1 MSGVAGRGA
10 ALLLG
15 LALLAAPALAVD
27 RWLPG
32 EPARA
37 RALGG
42 CFAAL
47 SLPTDAHLFNPAG
60 LARHG
65 ARPGWRLELDP
76 AAAAIRPLA
85 QDGDW
90 DWAGALPALLPL
102 RRLEW
107 RGRRLALSLAPASW
121 IPADL
126 STLARRGETAEP
138 PSGELVPSL
147 GAALAL
153 DTRVR
158 LGVAAAAWLDPE
170 RGRRVGVSYG
180 AVVRANR
187 IMDVGG
193 QALYLPAG
201 ALDARVPLDQLGDGT
216 INVGVACYPLGRDE
230 GGRRGA
236 LLLALDVRNVT
247 QESGLGGR
255 QELHLGAEGRL
266 PGGLD
271 LRGGVYWPNRVAG
284 ATGAPCVGGGL
295 GWVWDGP
302 PGGLRLDLAWLGD
315 PAERADRVWTGGLR
329 WPK

>member
-1 MSGVAGRGA
+1 MARLV
-10 ALLLG
+10 
-15 LALLAAPALAVD
+15 LALALIGSAWAQT

-32 EPARA
+32 EPARV

-60 LARHG
+60 LASHG

-76 AAAAIRPLA
+76 TAAAIRPVA

-90 DWAGALPALLPL
+90 DWAESLPLLLPL
-102 RRLEW
+102 RRAEW
-107 RGRRLALSLAPASW
+107 RGRRLALSLTPATWLPAAVSGLAAP
-121 IPADL
+121 
-126 STLARRGETAEP
+126 GETAEP

-147 GAALAL
+147 SVALAL
-153 DTRVR
+153 DSRVR
-158 LGVAAAAWLDPE
+158 LGVSAAAWLDPQ
-170 RGRRVGVSYG
+170 RGRRAGVSYG

-201 ALDARVPLDQLGDGT
+201 ALDARRPLDQLGDGT

-230 GGRRGA
+230 GGRRGL

-255 QELHLGAEGRL
+255 QELHLGVEGRL

-271 LRGGVYWPNRVAG
+271 LRGGVFWPNRG
-284 ATGAPCVGGGL
+284 TGASGVPCVGGGL
-295 GWVWDGP
+295 GWVWNGP
-302 PGGLRLDLAWLGD
+302 PGGLRLDLAWLQN
-315 PAERADRVWTGGLR
+315 PAEREGRLWTGGLR
-329 WPK
+329 WPH